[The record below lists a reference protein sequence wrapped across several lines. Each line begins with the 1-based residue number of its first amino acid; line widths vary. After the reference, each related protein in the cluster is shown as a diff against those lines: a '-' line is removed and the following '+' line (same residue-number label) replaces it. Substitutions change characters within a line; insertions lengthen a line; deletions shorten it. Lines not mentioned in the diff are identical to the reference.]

1 MKVVLNG
8 EDKKVLAITRNITN
22 MCKNLGVTIEKYK
35 ETEKTPKKND
45 KTEKKE
51 FKHIEKPVQD

>member
-22 MCKNLGVTIEKYK
+22 MCKNLGVTIEEYK
-35 ETEKTPKKND
+35 EIEKTPKKND

-51 FKHIEKPVQD
+51 VKHIEKPLQD